1 MDVHKNRGS
10 ADIEYKS
17 KVNEFVSG
25 GIHKLGMRIAPEMPG
40 HKKPR
45 RKWKTEQMDLSVET
59 DFREDKEWQQ
69 LR

>member
-25 GIHKLGMRIAPEMPG
+25 GIHKLGMRKAPEMPG

-45 RKWKTEQMDLSVET
+45 RNGVEDGT
-59 DFREDKEWQQ
+59 NGFVR
-69 LR
+69 

>member
-40 HKKPR
+40 HKKNGSSYGEFGR
-45 RKWKTEQMDLSVET
+45 A
-59 DFREDKEWQQ
+59 
-69 LR
+69 

>member
-45 RKWKTEQMDLSVET
+45 RK
-59 DFREDKEWQQ
+59 
-69 LR
+69 

>member
-25 GIHKLGMRIAPEMPG
+25 GIHKLGMRLAPEMPG

-45 RKWKTEQMDLSVET
+45 RNGVKDGTNGFV
-59 DFREDKEWQQ
+59 R
-69 LR
+69 